1 MYIPSYM
8 SFDESKDDIQIL
20 QEDDNICVI
29 CWLPSEKNNKIKY
42 MKDFSNICYFCD
54 CNVLIH
60 IDCFNEWLI
69 KCPNS
74 PSCPI
79 CRTKITI
86 FSSNYTPN
94 YIKGLFISC
103 LIIVFNCTYCLLRV
117 ATFAYLFNIFCL
129 FMYNFYMIY
138 FINHYYEYYDSLDS
152 LDSTNPNYNLDHVL

>member
-1 MYIPSYM
+1 MYIPSYT
-8 SFDESKDDIQIL
+8 SFDESNDDIQIL

-42 MKDFSNICYFCD
+42 MKDFSNIYYFCD

-60 IDCFNEWLI
+60 IDCFNEWII

-86 FSSNYTPN
+86 FSSDL
-94 YIKGLFISC
+94 YI
-103 LIIVFNCTYCLLRV
+103 VR
-117 ATFAYLFNIFCL
+117 
-129 FMYNFYMIY
+129 
-138 FINHYYEYYDSLDS
+138 
-152 LDSTNPNYNLDHVL
+152 NYNKLQNKIIYWGTLNETIFKVLMVLIQI